1 MRSDRRRVEDI
12 LEAIER
18 IEKYT
23 VHGRTAFDAD
33 ELIQNWVV
41 RHLQVIGEAARA
53 LTPEFRAQHPEIPW
67 TEVIGMRTILVH
79 RYFDIDPEV
88 VWAVV
93 ERDLPRLKAQ
103 LATLEAEDRSAD

>member
-1 MRSDRRRVEDI
+1 MRSDDRRVGDI

-18 IEKYT
+18 IERYS
-23 VHGRTAFDAD
+23 VRGRTAFDAD
-33 ELIQNWVV
+33 ELIQNWIV

-53 LTPEFRAQHPEIPW
+53 LTPNFRSRHSEIPW

-103 LATLEAEDRSAD
+103 LARFEEEDQ